1 MSNLSRTNAAR
12 WILSFQALV
21 FFIAGGFEIMA
32 FPKEMCPYM
41 GKMRAVVE
49 DRIECPEYLG
59 DHPIFEM
66 YTFSL
71 GKHVL
76 MIGLMF
82 AYFAVFGRSKAAIQA
97 GLIYAPLTLAID
109 WIPPLTWL
117 TSSGASTT
125 LFPPIF
131 WSAVLAFVLSAAGLS
146 INARHSEW
154 TSTTS
159 S

>member
-1 MSNLSRTNAAR
+1 MSNRSRTNAAR

-71 GKHVL
+71 GKHQL
-76 MIGLMF
+76 MIGLVF
-82 AYFAVFGRSKAAIQA
+82 AYFAVIGRSRSVIQA
-97 GLIYAPLTLAID
+97 GLIYGPVAHLID

-125 LFPPIF
+125 MFPPILG
-131 WSAVLAFVLSAAGLS
+131 SAVLLCVLSAVGLP

-154 TSTTS
+154 TST
-159 S
+159 